1 MKTILNKIDEL
12 IEYPYEKSSQNYIN
26 ELSALIQEKEQIV
39 DVQNQIDFLFSK
51 ENEKS
56 VQRFISVCFIRVVA
70 NENYEHIKSYKHQ
83 AFKLILSSLPD
94 VCSFTGINDKTET
107 YEKER
112 ILSDFVKERE
122 NDCKE
127 NFSFN
132 GNISDLNSFQQTY
145 RRTCIYKRNIIIQL
159 FVEDLW
165 NKSSLDKV
173 FNKINEYYEADE
185 DQKYDLYNSFKENLD
200 QYIEDARELNTKYSI
215 EFIQKPFHGIKE
227 IINRDIERSPFFIPT
242 QLKFYRTEKKYPL
255 YVNTKSVFNLGIE
268 NKGKGVAQNAVVK
281 IVDFDR
287 SCFKI
292 NKTEIEIGI
301 IKFENI
307 VVEFEYEVIKTTDS
321 IYLEIELQWSSS
333 NQKTLKYN
341 DLVELNA
348 QNQSVNWESIVHMK
362 PYNLEPIETEPEL
375 IGRNNILQR
384 LRSMLTG
391 QIGSS
396 YIYGQR
402 RVGKTSIVRTLMNS
416 NVDKNLLIYYLEAG
430 EWNDAQN
437 AHKSMNNLGE
447 KICKK
452 IKRYDAKF
460 NSVEIPD
467 FEGSFNKIT
476 DFIDEVE
483 AIDKDFKLLVILDEF
498 DRISRNLYERGDVAQ
513 SFTLTIRSVS
523 NRSKYG
529 FILVGGEKLEY
540 ILSQWQEFNKF
551 SPIRVD
557 YFSKE
562 RDLDDFRRLIQ
573 KPVEGIL
580 EISDSAINY
589 IYEETAGNPYF
600 TKKICMELFSLMVSN
615 RDVHVT
621 GKEAKAAANIARNSA
636 NIGAT
641 DFSHFWED
649 GIKGKVEKEEETSL
663 KRRKILI
670 GIAEILRQNKT
681 VNKDNICE
689 QALQMNLKFQDVD
702 KYLNEFEQRKI
713 LHSVNNEFCFVIHFF
728 KKWLLADG
736 AEKIVATFEEEE
748 RVMIFQQRE
757 EQIRIKS
764 EELLHLSE
772 KLKIYKGQEIT
783 ADILRRWISQFED
796 VSDQRLVFKILQNF
810 KLYNEFEIR
819 QKMENLFNLVR
830 KEINSNNRAIYLDSH
845 KKKRDDIIVS
855 YLDSS
860 PSKGGSFFTK
870 LFVDQNKIYSDHA
883 CVPNMLEKKISEKT
897 NMNAL
902 LIIDDFVG
910 SGKTLIENIDLVFNE
925 SLCKLLKEKKI
936 IVVFGLIT
944 GYLEAKEK
952 VEKRISKLDINAS
965 FNIIDVLNDSD
976 KCFNN
981 SSPIFATNIER
992 KDAENIC
999 KNRGETLEPK
1009 YPLGYS
1015 NCQSLIAFPMN
1026 CPNNTLPIFWKKT
1039 ENWIPLFERN

>member
-1 MKTILNKIDEL
+1 MKTILNKIDEF
-12 IEYPYEKSSQNYIN
+12 IENPYENESQNYIN
-26 ELSALIQEKEQIV
+26 ELSILIQEKEQIENI
-39 DVQNQIDFLFSK
+39 QNSVEFLFSK

-56 VQRFISVCFIRVVA
+56 IQRFISVCFIRIVA
-70 NENYEHIKSYKHQ
+70 SENYIHIKSHRHQ
-83 AFKLILSSLPD
+83 VFKLILSSTPD
-94 VCSFTGINDKTET
+94 ICGFTGIIDKTET

-112 ILSDFVKERE
+112 ILSDFVNERE
-122 NDCKE
+122 NECKE
-127 NFSFN
+127 NFAFN
-132 GNISDLNSFQQTY
+132 GDISDLNSFQQTY
-145 RRTCIYKRNIIIQL
+145 RRTCIYKKNTIIQS
-159 FVEDLW
+159 FVGDLW

-185 DQKYDLYNSFKENLD
+185 DQKYDLYNSFKDNLD
-200 QYIEDARELNTKYSI
+200 QFIENASELNTKYSI
-215 EFIQKPFHGIKE
+215 EFIQKPFLRIKE
-227 IINRDIERSPFFIPT
+227 IINHDIEKSPFFIPT
-242 QLKFYRTEKKYPL
+242 QLKLFKTEKKYPL
-255 YVNTKSVFNLGIE
+255 ILNTKSTFNIGIE
-268 NKGKGVAQNAVVK
+268 NVGKGVAQNTIIK
-281 IVDFDR
+281 IIDFDK

-292 NKTEIEIGI
+292 NKTEIEIGTVKFDNI
-301 IKFENI
+301 I
-307 VVEFEYEVIKTTDS
+307 VEFEYEVLKTTDS
-321 IYLEIELQWSSS
+321 LYLEIELQWNSL
-333 NQKTLKYN
+333 NQEILKYS
-341 DLVELNA
+341 DLIELNT
-348 QNQSVNWESIVHMK
+348 QNQSIDWESIIHME
-362 PYNLEPIETEPEL
+362 PYNLEPVESEPEL
-375 IGRNNILQR
+375 IGRSNILQK
-384 LRSMLTG
+384 LRNMLTG

-416 NVDKNLLIYYLEAG
+416 NLDENLLIYYLEAG
-430 EWNDAQN
+430 DWNDAQN

-452 IKRYDAKF
+452 IKRFNAKF
-460 NSVEIPD
+460 NSLEIPD
-467 FEGSFNKIT
+467 FDGSFNKIT

-483 AIDKDFKLLVILDEF
+483 AIDKDFKILVILDEF

-513 SFTLTIRSVS
+513 SFTLTIRSIS

-557 YFSKE
+557 YFTKE

-580 EISDSAINY
+580 EIADSAINY

-621 GKEAKAAANIARNSA
+621 DKEAREAANMARNSA

-670 GIAEILRQNKT
+670 GIAEILKQNKP
-681 VNKDNICE
+681 VNKDNVCE
-689 QALQMNLKFQDVD
+689 QALQMNLKFQDVE

-713 LHSVNNEFCFVIHFF
+713 LHTLNNEFCFVIHFF
-728 KKWLLADG
+728 KKWLLAGG

-748 RVMIFQQRE
+748 RVLIFQLRE
-757 EQIRIKS
+757 EQIRIKP

-772 KLKIYKGQEIT
+772 KFKIYKGQEIT
-783 ADILRRWISQFED
+783 ADTLRRWISQFED
-796 VSDQRLVFKILQNF
+796 VSDQRLVFKLLQNF

-819 QKMENLFNLVR
+819 QKMEYLFNVVR
-830 KEINSNNRAIYLDSH
+830 KEINSNNKAVYLDIH

-855 YLDSS
+855 YLDTS
-860 PSKGGSFFTK
+860 PAKGGSYFTK
-870 LFVDQNKIYSDHA
+870 LFVDHNNIYSDHA

-910 SGKTLIENIDLVFNE
+910 SGKTLIENIGLVFTD

-944 GYLEAKEK
+944 GYLETKEK
-952 VEKRISKLDINAS
+952 IEKGISKLDLNAS
-965 FNIIDVLNDSD
+965 FHIIDSLNDSD

-981 SSPIFATNIER
+981 SSAIFTNNIER
-992 KDAENIC
+992 KEAENLC
-999 KNRGETLEPK
+999 KKRGEVLEPK
-1009 YPLGYS
+1009 HPLGYS